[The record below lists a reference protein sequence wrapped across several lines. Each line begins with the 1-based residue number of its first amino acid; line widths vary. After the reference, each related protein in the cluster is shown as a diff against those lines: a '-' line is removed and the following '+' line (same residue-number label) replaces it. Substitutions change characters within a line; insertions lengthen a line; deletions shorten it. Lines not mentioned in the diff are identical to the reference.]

1 MHEKVLVINCGSTNI
16 PCNLVTFANNLKIL
30 IHMKIVIIIIS
41 ISVSTIAIAQIY
53 LSRSTQQTEQH
64 SYKVIKKFDKF
75 EIRKYDAALFSSVK
89 LNQKGYK
96 ESSSEGFRILAGYI
110 FGDNETKEKIA
121 MTSPVV
127 MELGDTSKMMFMVP
141 KNYNLKNLPNPKN
154 SKIVFEKEE
163 EKIIAAIRFDGWADD
178 EKIEKYKTILMNEL
192 VKEKLSYINKFSFLG
207 YNPPY
212 EVMNRR
218 NEIVV
223 ELINYK

>member
-1 MHEKVLVINCGSTNI
+1 
-16 PCNLVTFANNLKIL
+16 
-30 IHMKIVIIIIS
+30 MKIVIIIIS
-41 ISVSTIAIAQIY
+41 ILLLIVIAQIY

-64 SYKVIKKFDKF
+64 NYKVIKKFDKF

-89 LNQKGYK
+89 LNKKGYK

-110 FGDNETKEKIA
+110 FGDNDAKEKIA

-127 MELGDTSKMMFMVP
+127 MELGDSSKMMFMVP
-141 KNYNLKNLPNPKN
+141 KNYNLKNLPNPNN

-163 EKIIAAIRFDGWADD
+163 VKIIAAIRFDGWADD

-192 VKEKLSYINKFSFLG
+192 ANEKLNFINKFSFLG

-218 NEIVV
+218 NEVVV

>member
-1 MHEKVLVINCGSTNI
+1 
-16 PCNLVTFANNLKIL
+16 
-30 IHMKIVIIIIS
+30 MKIVIIIIS

-89 LNQKGYK
+89 LNKKGYK

-110 FGDNETKEKIA
+110 FGDNETKGKIA

-218 NEIVV
+218 NEVVV
-223 ELINYK
+223 ELIHYK

>member
-1 MHEKVLVINCGSTNI
+1 
-16 PCNLVTFANNLKIL
+16 
-30 IHMKIVIIIIS
+30 MKIVIIIIS
-41 ISVSTIAIAQIY
+41 ILLLIAIAQIY
-53 LSRSTQQTEQH
+53 ISRSTQQTEQH

-75 EIRKYDAALFSSVK
+75 EIRKYDSALFSSVK
-89 LNQKGYK
+89 LSKKGYK
-96 ESSSEGFRILAGYI
+96 ASSSEGFGILAGYI
-110 FGDNETKEKIA
+110 FGDNQANEKIA

-127 MELGDTSKMMFMVP
+127 MELGDTSKMMFMIP

-223 ELINYK
+223 ELINYN

>member
-1 MHEKVLVINCGSTNI
+1 
-16 PCNLVTFANNLKIL
+16 
-30 IHMKIVIIIIS
+30 MKIVIIIIS
-41 ISVSTIAIAQIY
+41 ILLLIVIAQIY

-64 SYKVIKKFDKF
+64 NYKVIKKFDKF

-89 LNQKGYK
+89 LNKKGYK

-223 ELINYK
+223 ELINYN

>member
-1 MHEKVLVINCGSTNI
+1 
-16 PCNLVTFANNLKIL
+16 
-30 IHMKIVIIIIS
+30 MKIAIIIIS
-41 ISVSTIAIAQIY
+41 ILLLIVIVQIY
-53 LSRSTQQTEQH
+53 LSRSTKLTEQH
-64 SYKVIKKFDKF
+64 NYKVIKKFDKF

-89 LNQKGYK
+89 LNKKGYK

-110 FGDNETKEKIA
+110 FGDNDAKEKIA

-127 MELGDTSKMMFMVP
+127 MELGDSSKMMFMVP
-141 KNYNLKNLPNPKN
+141 KNYNLKNLPNPNN

-163 EKIIAAIRFDGWADD
+163 VKIIAAIRFDGWADD

-192 VKEKLSYINKFSFLG
+192 ANEKLNFINKFSFLG

-223 ELINYK
+223 ELINYN

>member
-1 MHEKVLVINCGSTNI
+1 
-16 PCNLVTFANNLKIL
+16 
-30 IHMKIVIIIIS
+30 MKIAIIIIIS
-41 ISVSTIAIAQIY
+41 TLLLIAIAQIY

-64 SYKVIKKFDKF
+64 SYKVIKKFEKF

-89 LNQKGYK
+89 LNKKGYK
-96 ESSSEGFRILAGYI
+96 ESSSEGFGILAGYI
-110 FGDNETKEKIA
+110 FGDNEANAKIA

-141 KNYNLKNLPNPKN
+141 KNYNLKNLPNPRN

-178 EKIEKYKTILMNEL
+178 EKIEKYRSVLMNEL
-192 VKEKLSYINKFSFLG
+192 VKEKLNYINKFSFLG

-218 NEIVV
+218 NEVVV
-223 ELINYK
+223 ELINYKW

>member
-1 MHEKVLVINCGSTNI
+1 MKAVI
-16 PCNLVTFANNLKIL
+16 
-30 IHMKIVIIIIS
+30 IIIIS
-41 ISVSTIAIAQIY
+41 ILVLLTIAQIY

-64 SYKVIKKFDKF
+64 SYKVIKKLCKF

-89 LNQKGYK
+89 LNKKGYK
-96 ESSSEGFRILAGYI
+96 ESSSEGFGILAGYI
-110 FGDNETKEKIA
+110 FGDNEANEKIA

-154 SKIVFEKEE
+154 SKIVFEKKE

-192 VKEKLSYINKFSFLG
+192 VNEKLNFINKFSFLG
-207 YNPPY
+207 YNPPF
-212 EVMNRR
+212 EVINRR
-218 NEIVV
+218 NEVVV

>member
-1 MHEKVLVINCGSTNI
+1 
-16 PCNLVTFANNLKIL
+16 
-30 IHMKIVIIIIS
+30 MKIAIIIIS
-41 ISVSTIAIAQIY
+41 ILLLIVIVQIY
-53 LSRSTQQTEQH
+53 LSRSTKLTEQH
-64 SYKVIKKFDKF
+64 NYKVIKKFDKF

-89 LNQKGYK
+89 LNNKGYK

-110 FGDNETKEKIA
+110 FGDNDAKEKIA

-127 MELGDTSKMMFMVP
+127 MELGDSSKMMFMVP
-141 KNYNLKNLPNPKN
+141 KNYNLKNLPNPNN

-163 EKIIAAIRFDGWADD
+163 VKIIAAIRFDGWADD

-192 VKEKLSYINKFSFLG
+192 ANEKLNFINKFSFLG

-223 ELINYK
+223 ELINYN